1 MKVTIFWDGDT
12 EVVLS
17 LDDQTGKLHNAICL
31 VGNGSIIRQTVCGI
45 KVSGNM
51 SSRRDGG
58 LFVHLQRED
67 DVTKFANLELFPFQS
82 VTLEV

>member
-1 MKVTIFWDGDT
+1 MKITIFWDGDE

-17 LDDQTGKLHNAICL
+17 MVDQTGNPHNTVCI

-51 SSRRDGG
+51 SAKRDGG

-67 DVTKFANLELFPFQS
+67 NEKKYAIMELFPFQS

>member
-1 MKVTIFWDGDT
+1 MKITIFWDGDE

-17 LDDQTGKLHNAICL
+17 MVDQTGNPRNTVCI

-51 SSRRDGG
+51 SSMRDGG

>member
-1 MKVTIFWDGDT
+1 MKITIFWDGDE

-17 LDDQTGKLHNAICL
+17 LDDQTGKLHNAVCL
-31 VGNGSIIRQTVCGI
+31 VGNGSIIRQIVGGF

-58 LFVHLQRED
+58 LFVHLQKED
-67 DVTKFANLELFPFQS
+67 DEKKFAMFELFPFQS